1 MNSYK
6 IINNMTIFPYE
17 VYERAEVFYTDSYTI
32 TDESYLYLLE
42 NLLLTTTIIT
52 FGFIIVGFII
62 VYQYNKL
69 YDAYNMLLEEVE
81 NPPNILD
88 QIDSMNDDEI
98 HEILMKCSQNT
109 FIPNWYDKKYFEK
122 VVNWGE
128 NITKTR
134 WHKVCTDNSTSYQE
148 FMDAIDTA
156 VVCWYINNYNPTLKE
171 YPTTT
176 DSSSDE
182 QSSSG
187 TDSGTDT
194 EHSDSDSD
202 YVPEDSS
209 SDSDTKDD

>member
-6 IINNMTIFPYE
+6 IIDNMTIFPYE
-17 VYERAEVFYTDSYTI
+17 VYERAEIFYSDSYTM
-32 TDESYLYLLE
+32 TDKSSLYLLE
-42 NLLLTTTIIT
+42 NFLLTTVIVII
-52 FGFIIVGFII
+52 GIIII
-62 VYQYNKL
+62 YQYNKL
-69 YDAYNMLLEEVE
+69 YNAYNMLLEKVE

-88 QIDSMNDDEI
+88 MIDSMNDDEI
-98 HEILMKCSQNT
+98 HEVLTKCSQNT

-122 VVNWGE
+122 TVNWGE

-134 WHKVCTDNSTSYQE
+134 WHKVCTDNTTSYQE

-182 QSSSG
+182 SVS
-187 TDSGTDT
+187 DSGTESGMDEDHT
-194 EHSDSDSD
+194 DSDSD
-202 YVPEDSS
+202 YVPEESS
-209 SDSDTKDD
+209 SDSDTQE